1 MQWQRIMHGFDEQ
14 QQQRTEQTQQRPM
27 ERCWHLRAEQHMAV
41 IALMRG
47 LVNLNG
53 IMGMDA
59 SQIADRGD
67 PAGARI
73 SRTPA
78 AEHPATRGRDR
89 HAGVSDPNQDHEHEC
104 VADRGSR

>member
-1 MQWQRIMHGFDEQ
+1 MHGFDEQ

-78 AEHPATRGRDR
+78 AQHLVRSGRDR
-89 HAGVSDPNQDHEHEC
+89 HAWVSELKLDHGHDR
-104 VADRGSR
+104 VADRGSL